1 MDSLLQRFAC
11 SRALIGK
18 LIVGS
23 GPRRVGRIGMDDF
36 VVARH
41 EAFEKNTGRFDFILD
56 TLTVRHDYNAYLNL
70 LRRDGTMVLVAL
82 PDPTTLATAPL
93 INEAYEGIM
102 KSDVRYRFV
111 IDIASLKKPQPIPR
125 WDEER
130 YSVAAN

>member
-23 GPRRVGRIGMDDF
+23 GPRRVGRIGVDDF

-41 EAFEKNTGRFDFILD
+41 ESFEKNTGRFDFILD
-56 TLTVRHDYNAYLNL
+56 TLSAQHDYNAYLTL

-82 PDPTTLATAPL
+82 PDPTTLAAAPL
-93 INEAYEGIM
+93 NQRSG
-102 KSDVRYRFV
+102 
-111 IDIASLKKPQPIPR
+111 
-125 WDEER
+125 
-130 YSVAAN
+130 